1 MNENEQRVLSALK
14 AGGLDS
20 VSIAK
25 KTGLEQSTLGSVL
38 AKLDADG
45 LVALEKSEESKL
57 ELTGEGRKYS
67 KQELPERRLIGAI
80 KARML
85 LDDAVKKAGLAAGEK
100 GIALSWA
107 RKNNWIAIS
116 SEGGKAFVQ
125 KTGDNESA
133 DERALKEISGGK
145 KGRADV
151 LAAKNLV
158 ARSLVKVIGEKSF
171 SAKLTKKG
179 AAQLTGAHDAGG
191 NKGVVTSLTAQI
203 LKSGEWKGR
212 QFAEYDLNTLVSP
225 VSISKKH
232 FYKEFLNRMKMHLV
246 GMGFREIRSTLVET
260 EFWNMDALFM
270 PQDHPAREIHDI
282 FRLNYKGIL
291 PHPGLTDKVVEAHER
306 GLAGSRGWGY
316 KYSKDKAS
324 QVIAR
329 SHDTGISARELV
341 SNLKCPDKVFF
352 VAHVFRPDEIDW
364 KHFIEFNQ
372 LGGYVVDESISLPQL
387 MGYLKSFAVDVCGAK
402 NVKFAPSYFPFTEPS
417 CEMMAEINGKWVEL
431 GGAGIFRPEMLAALG
446 VDKPV
451 IAWGLGLDRLAMLYL
466 GINDM
471 RELATSKI
479 ELLKQK

>member
-1 MNENEQRVLSALK
+1 MNENEQKILSALK
-14 AGGLDS
+14 TGGLDS
-20 VSIAK
+20 LSLAK

-38 AKLDADG
+38 AKLEDDG
-45 LVALEKSEESKL
+45 LVSLEKSEENRL
-57 ELTGEGRKYS
+57 ELTDEGKKYS
-67 KQELPERRLIGAI
+67 KQELPERRLVDAI
-80 KARML
+80 KARAL
-85 LDDAVKKAGLAAGEK
+85 LDDAVEKSGLSQTEK

-116 SEGGKAFVQ
+116 SEGGKTFVQ
-125 KTGDNESA
+125 KTGAKESA
-133 DERALKEISGGK
+133 DEKALKEIAGGK
-145 KGRADV
+145 KNGMDV
-151 LAAKNLV
+151 LAVKNLA
-158 ARSLVKVIGEKSF
+158 ARGLVKVIVEKSF

-179 AAQLTGAHDAGG
+179 STQLIGAHDASGK
-191 NKGVVTSLTAQI
+191 KGLVTSLTPQI
-203 LKSGEWKGR
+203 LKSGEWRGR
-212 QFAEYDLNTLVSP
+212 QFAEYDLNTLISP
-225 VSISKKH
+225 VSIAKKH
-232 FYKEFLNRMKMHLV
+232 FYKEFLSKMKMHLV

-291 PHPGLTDKVVEAHER
+291 PHPGITDKVIQAHER
-306 GLAGSRGWGY
+306 GLAGSKGWRY
-316 KYSKDKAS
+316 EYSKDKAS

-352 VAHVFRPDEIDW
+352 VSRVFRPDEIDW

-372 LGGYVVDESISLPQL
+372 LGGYVVGDSISLREL
-387 MGYLKSFAVDVCGAK
+387 MGYLRAFAIDVCGAK
-402 NVKFAPSYFPFTEPS
+402 AVKFAPSYFPFTEPS
-417 CEMMAEINGKWVEL
+417 CEMMAEINGKWAEL
-431 GGAGIFRPEMLAALG
+431 GGAGLFRPEMLAALG

-451 IAWGLGLDRLAMLYL
+451 IAWGLGLDRLAMMYL
-466 GINDM
+466 GINDV